1 MIRNDF
7 HFRNN
12 ISRNARNAWWR
23 EVLRSRVTRKLLY
36 ILYYISLHVTEQNL
50 KFMLNLFRITG
61 IKQPSSQT
69 DTVVL
74 LQLTLQ
80 YLITS
85 YQVQTNRSKLLHP
98 SLCQYIPSALA
109 HQINICSEK
118 SILCFQLTTS
128 AKSIS
133 NYLLS
138 TQTKR
143 ILDCAIKLQILE
155 F

>member
-12 ISRNARNAWWR
+12 ISRNAWWR
-23 EVLRSRVTRKLLY
+23 EVLRSRVTRKLHY
-36 ILYYISLHVTEQNL
+36 ILYYSSLHVTEQNL
-50 KFMLNLFRITG
+50 KFVL
-61 IKQPSSQT
+61 S
-69 DTVVL
+69 VVL
-74 LQLTLQ
+74 PNNRNRAAFLPTRYKLYFYNLYFDTR
-80 YLITS
+80 S
-85 YQVQTNRSKLLHP
+85 HHQVQTNHSKLLHP

-133 NYLLS
+133 NYLFS

-143 ILDCAIKLQILE
+143 ILDCPIKLQISG